1 MAKAAPAPL
10 SASLLAVPKGAATP
24 ATDPI
29 PEADSRAGEAVRQVV
44 QTAPVQ
50 LPAPRRAAPYIAPP
64 PVEEPR
70 AALTVRLPLSTQER
84 LREAAH
90 RTRREK
96 QVIVDEAIS
105 AWLDENGF

>member
-1 MAKAAPAPL
+1 
-10 SASLLAVPKGAATP
+10 
-24 ATDPI
+24 
-29 PEADSRAGEAVRQVV
+29 
-44 QTAPVQ
+44 
-50 LPAPRRAAPYIAPP
+50 
-64 PVEEPR
+64 VEEPR